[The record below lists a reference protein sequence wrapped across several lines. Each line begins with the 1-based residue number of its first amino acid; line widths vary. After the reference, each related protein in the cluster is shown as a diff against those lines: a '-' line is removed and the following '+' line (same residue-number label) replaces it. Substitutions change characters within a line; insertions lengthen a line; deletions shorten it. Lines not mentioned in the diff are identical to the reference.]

1 MPRDFFKRFLLS
13 ATEFFLDNK
22 AVKLDVTLVFHMDV
36 QTLEIPTYIHHY
48 SEEYC
53 LLNLSYRRSIQQAYY
68 SNAQE
73 INLLNRRYLGFI
85 NIKVHHI
92 HRTQQYSDTLL
103 QNIFCPTH
111 FQNTCLW
118 QKACGDYTSAREF
131 CLTFL
136 CYFTHMCLCQQ
147 DQDRG
152 TDLH

>member
-85 NIKVHHI
+85 NIKVQHI

-103 QNIFCPTH
+103 QNIFCLTH
-111 FQNTCLW
+111 F
-118 QKACGDYTSAREF
+118 
-131 CLTFL
+131 
-136 CYFTHMCLCQQ
+136 
-147 DQDRG
+147 
-152 TDLH
+152 